1 MVAPSPATPARPP
14 LQNGGAFEFGA
25 QRRGPAPCPSPARA
39 PPFSPARAGPAI
51 GRSPGT
57 ESARRAPPEARAAAV
72 AAMSKRNQ
80 VSYVRPAEPAFLS
93 RFKRQVGYREG
104 PTVDTKRQQ
113 LPLADDDSDNGSD
126 KEDEQPQVVTLKK
139 GDLTAE
145 EAMKIKQQIKEALK
159 SKESDDEPEPAD
171 GKIMF
176 RKPAKRSSEKC
187 LDFNVSSS
195 KKMKEAKKT
204 KGEATT
210 SQSTAKQVKNSSL
223 LSFDDEENDD

>member
-1 MVAPSPATPARPP
+1 
-14 LQNGGAFEFGA
+14 
-25 QRRGPAPCPSPARA
+25 
-39 PPFSPARAGPAI
+39 
-51 GRSPGT
+51 
-57 ESARRAPPEARAAAV
+57 
-72 AAMSKRNQ
+72 MSKRNQ

-104 PTVDTKRQQ
+104 PTVETKREQ
-113 LPLADDDSDNGSD
+113 LPLADDDSENGSD

-145 EAMKIKQQIKEALK
+145 EAMKIEQQIKETLK
-159 SKESDDEPEPAD
+159 SNESDSEPEPAD

-176 RKPAKRSSEKC
+176 RKPAKRSSEKF

-195 KKMKEAKKT
+195 KKMRETKKT
-204 KGEATT
+204 KREATT
-210 SQSTAKQVKNSSL
+210 SQSTAKQIKNSSL

>member
-1 MVAPSPATPARPP
+1 
-14 LQNGGAFEFGA
+14 
-25 QRRGPAPCPSPARA
+25 
-39 PPFSPARAGPAI
+39 
-51 GRSPGT
+51 
-57 ESARRAPPEARAAAV
+57 
-72 AAMSKRNQ
+72 MSKRNQ

-104 PTVDTKRQQ
+104 PTVETKREQ
-113 LPLADDDSDNGSD
+113 LPLADDSENGSD

-159 SKESDDEPEPAD
+159 SNESDGEPEPAD

-176 RKPAKRSSEKC
+176 RKPAKRSSEKF

-204 KGEATT
+204 KREAATP
-210 SQSTAKQVKNSSL
+210 QSTAKQVKNSSL

>member
-1 MVAPSPATPARPP
+1 
-14 LQNGGAFEFGA
+14 
-25 QRRGPAPCPSPARA
+25 
-39 PPFSPARAGPAI
+39 
-51 GRSPGT
+51 
-57 ESARRAPPEARAAAV
+57 
-72 AAMSKRNQ
+72 
-80 VSYVRPAEPAFLS
+80 
-93 RFKRQVGYREG
+93 RE
-104 PTVDTKRQQ
+104 Q
-113 LPLADDDSDNGSD
+113 LPLADEDSGSD
-126 KEDEQPQVVTLKK
+126 KEDEQPQVVTLKE

-159 SKESDDEPEPAD
+159 ADKSDGEPEPAD

-176 RKPAKRSSEKC
+176 RKPAKRSSEKS

-204 KGEATT
+204 KREAST

>member
-1 MVAPSPATPARPP
+1 
-14 LQNGGAFEFGA
+14 
-25 QRRGPAPCPSPARA
+25 
-39 PPFSPARAGPAI
+39 
-51 GRSPGT
+51 
-57 ESARRAPPEARAAAV
+57 
-72 AAMSKRNQ
+72 MSKRNQ

-93 RFKRQVGYREG
+93 RFKRRVGYREG
-104 PTVDTKRQQ
+104 PTVDTKREQ

-126 KEDEQPQVVTLKK
+126 REDEQPQVVTLKK

-159 SKESDDEPEPAD
+159 SNESDDEPEPAD

-204 KGEATT
+204 KREATT
-210 SQSTAKQVKNSSL
+210 SQSAAKQVKNSSL

>member
-1 MVAPSPATPARPP
+1 MGISA
-14 LQNGGAFEFGA
+14 
-25 QRRGPAPCPSPARA
+25 
-39 PPFSPARAGPAI
+39 
-51 GRSPGT
+51 
-57 ESARRAPPEARAAAV
+57 ARRKQEAFWLSRSGCRPSLPEAGSWPLVAELGA

-104 PTVDTKRQQ
+104 PTVETKREQ
-113 LPLADDDSDNGSD
+113 LPLADSDSDNGSD
-126 KEDEQPQVVTLKK
+126 NEDEQPQVVTLKK

-145 EAMKIKQQIKEALK
+145 EAMKIKQQIKQALK
-159 SKESDDEPEPAD
+159 SSEQDGESESAD

-176 RKPAKRSSEKC
+176 RKPAKRSSEKV

-195 KKMKEAKKT
+195 KKMKKKT
-204 KGEATT
+204 DREATT
-210 SQSTAKQVKNSSL
+210 QSTAKQVKNSSL

>member
-1 MVAPSPATPARPP
+1 
-14 LQNGGAFEFGA
+14 
-25 QRRGPAPCPSPARA
+25 
-39 PPFSPARAGPAI
+39 
-51 GRSPGT
+51 
-57 ESARRAPPEARAAAV
+57 
-72 AAMSKRNQ
+72 MSKRNQ

-104 PTVDTKRQQ
+104 PTVETK
-113 LPLADDDSDNGSD
+113 LPTPDEDSDNGSD

-159 SKESDDEPEPAD
+159 SNESDGEPEPAD

-176 RKPAKRSSEKC
+176 RKPTKRSSEKC
-187 LDFNVSSS
+187 SDLNVSSS
-195 KKMKEAKKT
+195 KKLQEAKKAKKEASTPQSAT
-204 KGEATT
+204 K
-210 SQSTAKQVKNSSL
+210 QIKNSSL

>member
-1 MVAPSPATPARPP
+1 
-14 LQNGGAFEFGA
+14 
-25 QRRGPAPCPSPARA
+25 
-39 PPFSPARAGPAI
+39 
-51 GRSPGT
+51 
-57 ESARRAPPEARAAAV
+57 
-72 AAMSKRNQ
+72 MSKRNQ

-104 PTVDTKRQQ
+104 PTVETKREQ
-113 LPLADDDSDNGSD
+113 LPLADDDSENGSD

-159 SKESDDEPEPAD
+159 SNESDGEPEPAD

-176 RKPAKRSSEKC
+176 RKPAKRSSEKV

-204 KGEATT
+204 KREATT
-210 SQSTAKQVKNSSL
+210 PQSPAKQIKNSSL

>member
-1 MVAPSPATPARPP
+1 
-14 LQNGGAFEFGA
+14 
-25 QRRGPAPCPSPARA
+25 
-39 PPFSPARAGPAI
+39 
-51 GRSPGT
+51 
-57 ESARRAPPEARAAAV
+57 
-72 AAMSKRNQ
+72 MSKRNQ

-104 PTVDTKRQQ
+104 PTVETKREQ
-113 LPLADDDSDNGSD
+113 LPLADDDSENGSD
-126 KEDEQPQVVTLKK
+126 NEDEQPQVVTLKK

-159 SKESDDEPEPAD
+159 SNESDGEPEPAD

-176 RKPAKRSSEKC
+176 RKPAKRSSEKF

-204 KGEATT
+204 KREATT
-210 SQSTAKQVKNSSL
+210 PQSTAKQIKNSSL

>member
-1 MVAPSPATPARPP
+1 
-14 LQNGGAFEFGA
+14 
-25 QRRGPAPCPSPARA
+25 
-39 PPFSPARAGPAI
+39 
-51 GRSPGT
+51 
-57 ESARRAPPEARAAAV
+57 
-72 AAMSKRNQ
+72 MSKRNQ

-104 PTVDTKRQQ
+104 PTVETKREQ
-113 LPLADDDSDNGSD
+113 LPLADSDSENGSD
-126 KEDEQPQVVTLKK
+126 NEDEQPQVVTLKK

-159 SKESDDEPEPAD
+159 SSEQDGEPESAD

-176 RKPAKRSSEKC
+176 RKPAKRSSEKA

-195 KKMKEAKKT
+195 KKMKKKT
-204 KGEATT
+204 DREATT
-210 SQSTAKQVKNSSL
+210 TQSTAKQVKNSSL

>member
-1 MVAPSPATPARPP
+1 
-14 LQNGGAFEFGA
+14 
-25 QRRGPAPCPSPARA
+25 
-39 PPFSPARAGPAI
+39 
-51 GRSPGT
+51 
-57 ESARRAPPEARAAAV
+57 
-72 AAMSKRNQ
+72 MSKRNQ

-104 PTVDTKRQQ
+104 PTVETKREQ
-113 LPLADDDSDNGSD
+113 LPLADGDSENGSD
-126 KEDEQPQVVTLKK
+126 NEDEQPQVVTLKK

-159 SKESDDEPEPAD
+159 SNESDSEPEPAD

-176 RKPAKRSSEKC
+176 RKPAKRSSEKS

-204 KGEATT
+204 KREATT
-210 SQSTAKQVKNSSL
+210 PQSTAKQIKNSSL

>member
-1 MVAPSPATPARPP
+1 
-14 LQNGGAFEFGA
+14 
-25 QRRGPAPCPSPARA
+25 
-39 PPFSPARAGPAI
+39 
-51 GRSPGT
+51 
-57 ESARRAPPEARAAAV
+57 
-72 AAMSKRNQ
+72 MSKRNQ

-104 PTVDTKRQQ
+104 PTVETKKEQ
-113 LPLADDDSDNGSD
+113 LPLADDDSENGSD

-159 SKESDDEPEPAD
+159 SNESDGESEPAD

-176 RKPAKRSSEKC
+176 RKPAKRSSEKL

-195 KKMKEAKKT
+195 KKMKDAKKT
-204 KGEATT
+204 KREATT
-210 SQSTAKQVKNSSL
+210 PSTAKQIKNSSL

>member
-1 MVAPSPATPARPP
+1 
-14 LQNGGAFEFGA
+14 
-25 QRRGPAPCPSPARA
+25 
-39 PPFSPARAGPAI
+39 
-51 GRSPGT
+51 
-57 ESARRAPPEARAAAV
+57 
-72 AAMSKRNQ
+72 MSKKNQ

-104 PTVDTKRQQ
+104 PTVETKREQ
-113 LPLADDDSDNGSD
+113 LPLADDDSEN
-126 KEDEQPQVVTLKK
+126 EDEQPQVVTLKK

-159 SKESDDEPEPAD
+159 TNGEPEPAD

-176 RKPAKRSSEKC
+176 RKPAKRSSEKF

-204 KGEATT
+204 KEATT
-210 SQSTAKQVKNSSL
+210 PQSTAKQIKNSSL
-223 LSFDDEENDD
+223 LSFNDEENDD

>member
-1 MVAPSPATPARPP
+1 
-14 LQNGGAFEFGA
+14 
-25 QRRGPAPCPSPARA
+25 
-39 PPFSPARAGPAI
+39 
-51 GRSPGT
+51 
-57 ESARRAPPEARAAAV
+57 
-72 AAMSKRNQ
+72 MSKRNQ

-104 PTVDTKRQQ
+104 PTVETKREQ
-113 LPLADDDSDNGSD
+113 LPLADDDSENGSD
-126 KEDEQPQVVTLKK
+126 NEDEQPQVVTLKK

-159 SKESDDEPEPAD
+159 SNESDGEPEPAD
-171 GKIMF
+171 GKILF
-176 RKPAKRSSEKC
+176 RKPAKRSSEKF

-204 KGEATT
+204 KREATT
-210 SQSTAKQVKNSSL
+210 PQSTAKQIKNSSL

>member
-1 MVAPSPATPARPP
+1 
-14 LQNGGAFEFGA
+14 
-25 QRRGPAPCPSPARA
+25 
-39 PPFSPARAGPAI
+39 
-51 GRSPGT
+51 
-57 ESARRAPPEARAAAV
+57 
-72 AAMSKRNQ
+72 MSKRNQ

-104 PTVDTKRQQ
+104 PTVETKREQ
-113 LPLADDDSDNGSD
+113 LPLADGDSENGSD
-126 KEDEQPQVVTLKK
+126 NEDEQPQVVTLKK

-159 SKESDDEPEPAD
+159 SNEPDGEPEPAD

-176 RKPAKRSSEKC
+176 RKPAKRSSEKV

-204 KGEATT
+204 KREAITPE
-210 SQSTAKQVKNSSL
+210 STAKQIKNSSL

>member
-1 MVAPSPATPARPP
+1 
-14 LQNGGAFEFGA
+14 
-25 QRRGPAPCPSPARA
+25 
-39 PPFSPARAGPAI
+39 
-51 GRSPGT
+51 
-57 ESARRAPPEARAAAV
+57 
-72 AAMSKRNQ
+72 MSKRNQ

-104 PTVDTKRQQ
+104 PTVETKREQ
-113 LPLADDDSDNGSD
+113 LPLAECDSENGSD
-126 KEDEQPQVVTLKK
+126 NEDEQPQVVTLKK

-159 SKESDDEPEPAD
+159 SNESGGEPEPAD

-176 RKPAKRSSEKC
+176 RKPAKRSSEKF

-204 KGEATT
+204 KREATT
-210 SQSTAKQVKNSSL
+210 PQSTAKQIKNSSL

>member
-1 MVAPSPATPARPP
+1 
-14 LQNGGAFEFGA
+14 
-25 QRRGPAPCPSPARA
+25 
-39 PPFSPARAGPAI
+39 
-51 GRSPGT
+51 
-57 ESARRAPPEARAAAV
+57 
-72 AAMSKRNQ
+72 MSKRNQ

-104 PTVDTKRQQ
+104 PTVETKREQ
-113 LPLADDDSDNGSD
+113 LPLADGDSENGSD
-126 KEDEQPQVVTLKK
+126 NEDEQPQVVTLKK

-159 SKESDDEPEPAD
+159 SNESDGEPEPAD

-176 RKPAKRSSEKC
+176 RKPAKRSSEKS

-204 KGEATT
+204 KREATT
-210 SQSTAKQVKNSSL
+210 PQSTAKQIKNSSL